1 MRFLSIV
8 LGLCL
13 FGASVSAETLLS
25 GAEFDAYTSGRT
37 ITYTADG
44 QAFGA
49 ETYLQRQRVRWS
61 FLQGECQ
68 EGHWFADGN
77 DICFVY
83 ENIEGPQCWQFF
95 LTAKGLRAEFVGGGS
110 APLFESATEQELICP
125 GPDVGM

>member
-1 MRFLSIV
+1 MRLLSMV
-8 LGLCL
+8 LGLCF
-13 FGASVSAETLLS
+13 FGASLGAETPLS

-49 ETYLQRQRVRWS
+49 ETYLRRQRVRWS

-68 EGHWFADGN
+68 EGHWFADGS

-83 ENIEGPQCWQFF
+83 ENLEGPQCWQFF
-95 LTAKGLRAEFVGGGS
+95 LTATGLRADFVGGGS